1 MQYLLK
7 FNDYMGE
14 RIKEDRDNW
23 KNWTIDDIEMILA
36 QSACYN
42 LSLVTDK
49 MMNKPEGVSNLDV
62 WNKHAGI

>member
-23 KNWTIDDIEMILA
+23 KNWTIDDLEMILA

>member
-23 KNWTIDDIEMILA
+23 KNWTIDDLEMLLA
-36 QSACYN
+36 QAACYN
-42 LSLVTDK
+42 LSLVTDR